1 MKHTPLILSIIA
13 CIAAVAAL
21 ILTLTAPKTHH
32 KPTEST
38 DGIQAV
44 AGDIVYLR
52 LDTLMMQY
60 DMYSDLQSAFEAK
73 AQNVDSEL
81 NKKARKLESDIKN
94 FENQINKGLLTR
106 SAAEQQNTALQQ
118 RQANLQNEAAQK
130 QQELAEESQVL
141 LNQVMFAIQQYL
153 EEYNKEHNFAA
164 ILTTT
169 EASNVVIVG
178 APPLTSPRK
187 SWKASTPNT
196 SRPATPPKRANN
208 PASAHEAPCPDP
220 VPAAGSPVPV
230 CTGIRCS

>member
-1 MKHTPLILSIIA
+1 MKQTPLILSIIA

-21 ILTLTAPKTHH
+21 ILTLTTPKTTH
-32 KPTEST
+32 KTVENT

-73 AQNVDSEL
+73 AQTVDSDL

-106 SAAEQQNTALQQ
+106 SAAEQQNNSLQQ

-130 QQELAEESQVL
+130 QQELAEESQLL
-141 LNQVMFAIQQYL
+141 LNQVMFAIKSYL

-169 EASNVVIVG
+169 EASNVVMVG
-178 APPLTSPRK
+178 APALDITQEVVEGLNAEYIKTRNTTKK
-187 SWKASTPNT
+187 S
-196 SRPATPPKRANN
+196 
-208 PASAHEAPCPDP
+208 E
-220 VPAAGSPVPV
+220 
-230 CTGIRCS
+230 

>member
-1 MKHTPLILSIIA
+1 MKQTPLILSIIA

-21 ILTLTAPKTHH
+21 ILTLTTPKNTH
-32 KPTEST
+32 KTVESSES
-38 DGIQAV
+38 IQAV

-73 AQNVDSEL
+73 AQTVDSDL

-106 SAAEQQNTALQQ
+106 SAAEQQNNSLQQ

-141 LNQVMFAIQQYL
+141 LNQVMFAIKTYL
-153 EEYNKEHNFAA
+153 EEYNKDHNFAA

-169 EASNVVIVG
+169 DASNVVMVG
-178 APPLTSPRK
+178 APALDITQEVVEGLNAEYIKTRNTNKK
-187 SWKASTPNT
+187 S
-196 SRPATPPKRANN
+196 
-208 PASAHEAPCPDP
+208 E
-220 VPAAGSPVPV
+220 
-230 CTGIRCS
+230 

>member
-13 CIAAVAAL
+13 FVAAATAL
-21 ILTLTAPKTHH
+21 ILTLTAPKNHH
-32 KPTEST
+32 KTVEAGES
-38 DGIQAV
+38 IQAV

-73 AQNVDSEL
+73 AQTIESDL
-81 NKKARKLESDIKN
+81 NKKGRKLESDIKN

-106 SAAEQQNTALQQ
+106 SAAEQQNNSLQQ

-141 LNQVMFAIQQYL
+141 LNQVMYAIKTYL

-169 EASNVVIVG
+169 ESTNVVMVG
-178 APPLTSPRK
+178 APALDITQEIVDGLNAEYIKTR
-187 SWKASTPNT
+187 NT
-196 SRPATPPKRANN
+196 TKKD
-208 PASAHEAPCPDP
+208 E
-220 VPAAGSPVPV
+220 
-230 CTGIRCS
+230 

>member
-1 MKHTPLILSIIA
+1 MKRTPLILSIIA
-13 CIAAVAAL
+13 LAAAVAAL
-21 ILTLTAPKTHH
+21 ILTLTTPKNSH
-32 KPTEST
+32 KVVEGGES
-38 DGIQAV
+38 IQAV
-44 AGDIVYLR
+44 AGDIVYLH

-106 SAAEQQNTALQQ
+106 SAAEQQNNSLQQ

-141 LNQVMFAIQQYL
+141 LNQVMYSIKSYL

-164 ILTTT
+164 ILSTTD
-169 EASNVVIVG
+169 ASNIVMVG
-178 APPLTSPRK
+178 APALDITQVIVDGLNAEYIKTRN
-187 SWKASTPNT
+187 NT
-196 SRPATPPKRANN
+196 KKD
-208 PASAHEAPCPDP
+208 E
-220 VPAAGSPVPV
+220 
-230 CTGIRCS
+230 

>member
-1 MKHTPLILSIIA
+1 MKQTPLILSIIA
-13 CIAAVAAL
+13 VVAAVAAL
-21 ILTLTAPKTHH
+21 ILTLTAPKNPQ
-32 KPTEST
+32 KSVENT

-81 NKKARKLESDIKN
+81 NKKARKLDSDVKN
-94 FENQINKGLLTR
+94 FQNQIQKGLLTR
-106 SAAEQQNTALQQ
+106 SAAEQQKSSLEQ

-141 LNQVMFAIQQYL
+141 MNQVMYAIKTYL

-169 EASNVVIVG
+169 DASNVVMVG
-178 APPLTSPRK
+178 APALDITQQIVEGLNAEYIKTR
-187 SWKASTPNT
+187 NT
-196 SRPATPPKRANN
+196 GAKKTD
-208 PASAHEAPCPDP
+208 E
-220 VPAAGSPVPV
+220 
-230 CTGIRCS
+230 

>member
-13 CIAAVAAL
+13 FVAAATAL
-21 ILTLTAPKTHH
+21 ILTLTAPKNHH
-32 KPTEST
+32 KTVEAGES
-38 DGIQAV
+38 IQAV
-44 AGDIVYLR
+44 AGDIVYIR

-73 AQNVDSEL
+73 AQTIESDL
-81 NKKARKLESDIKN
+81 NKKGRKLESDIKN

-106 SAAEQQNTALQQ
+106 SAAEQQNNSLQQ

-141 LNQVMFAIQQYL
+141 INQVMYAIKSYL

-169 EASNVVIVG
+169 EATNVVMVG
-178 APPLTSPRK
+178 APALDITQEIVDGLNAEYIKTR
-187 SWKASTPNT
+187 NT
-196 SRPATPPKRANN
+196 VKKD
-208 PASAHEAPCPDP
+208 E
-220 VPAAGSPVPV
+220 
-230 CTGIRCS
+230 

>member
-1 MKHTPLILSIIA
+1 MKQTPLILSIIA
-13 CIAAVAAL
+13 VVAAVAAL
-21 ILTLTAPKTHH
+21 ILTLTAPKNPQ
-32 KPTEST
+32 KSVENT

-81 NKKARKLESDIKN
+81 NKKARKLDSDVKN
-94 FENQINKGLLTR
+94 FQNQIQKGLLTR
-106 SAAEQQNTALQQ
+106 SAAEQQSSSLEQ

-141 LNQVMFAIQQYL
+141 MNQVMYAIKTYL

-169 EASNVVIVG
+169 DASNVVMVG
-178 APPLTSPRK
+178 APALDITQQIVEGLNAEYIKTR
-187 SWKASTPNT
+187 NT
-196 SRPATPPKRANN
+196 GAKKTD
-208 PASAHEAPCPDP
+208 E
-220 VPAAGSPVPV
+220 
-230 CTGIRCS
+230 

>member
-13 CIAAVAAL
+13 VVAAVAAL
-21 ILTLTAPKTHH
+21 ILSLTTPKNNH
-32 KPTEST
+32 KPVEST

-73 AQNVDSEL
+73 AQTVDSDL

-94 FENQINKGLLTR
+94 FENSINKGLLTR
-106 SAAEQQNTALQQ
+106 SAAEQQNNSLQQ

-141 LNQVMFAIQQYL
+141 LNQVMFAIQTYL

-169 EASNVVIVG
+169 AASNVVMVG
-178 APPLTSPRK
+178 APALDITQEIVEGLNAEYIKTR
-187 SWKASTPNT
+187 NT
-196 SRPATPPKRANN
+196 TKKP
-208 PASAHEAPCPDP
+208 E
-220 VPAAGSPVPV
+220 
-230 CTGIRCS
+230 

>member
-13 CIAAVAAL
+13 VVAAVAAL
-21 ILTLTAPKTHH
+21 ILSLTTPKNNH
-32 KPTEST
+32 KPVEST

-73 AQNVDSEL
+73 AQTVDSDL

-94 FENQINKGLLTR
+94 FENSINKGLLTR
-106 SAAEQQNTALQQ
+106 SAAEQQNNSLQQ

-130 QQELAEESQVL
+130 QQELTEDSQVL
-141 LNQVMFAIQQYL
+141 LNQVMFAIKTYL

-169 EASNVVIVG
+169 EASNVVMVG
-178 APPLTSPRK
+178 APALDITQEVVEGLNAEYIKTRNTTKK
-187 SWKASTPNT
+187 S
-196 SRPATPPKRANN
+196 
-208 PASAHEAPCPDP
+208 E
-220 VPAAGSPVPV
+220 
-230 CTGIRCS
+230 

>member
-1 MKHTPLILSIIA
+1 MKQTPLILSIIA
-13 CIAAVAAL
+13 FVAAVAAL
-21 ILTLTAPKTHH
+21 VLTLTAPKNNH
-32 KPTEST
+32 KPVESG

-73 AQNVDSEL
+73 AQTVDSDL

-106 SAAEQQNTALQQ
+106 SAAEQQNTSLQQ

-141 LNQVMFAIQQYL
+141 LNQVMYAIKTYL
-153 EEYNKEHNFAA
+153 ENYNAEHNFAA

-169 EASNVVIVG
+169 DASNVVMVG
-178 APPLTSPRK
+178 APALDITQEIVDGLNAEYIKTRNTT
-187 SWKASTPNT
+187 KA
-196 SRPATPPKRANN
+196 
-208 PASAHEAPCPDP
+208 E
-220 VPAAGSPVPV
+220 
-230 CTGIRCS
+230 

>member
-13 CIAAVAAL
+13 VVAAVAAL
-21 ILTLTAPKTHH
+21 ILSLTTPKNNH
-32 KPTEST
+32 KPVEST

-73 AQNVDSEL
+73 AQTVDSDL

-94 FENQINKGLLTR
+94 FENSINKGLLTR
-106 SAAEQQNTALQQ
+106 SAAEQQNNSLQQ

-141 LNQVMFAIQQYL
+141 LNQVMYAIQTYL

-169 EASNVVIVG
+169 AASNVVMVG
-178 APPLTSPRK
+178 APALDITQEVVEGLNAEYIKTRNTTKK
-187 SWKASTPNT
+187 S
-196 SRPATPPKRANN
+196 
-208 PASAHEAPCPDP
+208 E
-220 VPAAGSPVPV
+220 
-230 CTGIRCS
+230 

>member
-1 MKHTPLILSIIA
+1 MKKTTLILSILA
-13 CIAAVAAL
+13 VLAAVAAL
-21 ILTLTAPKTHH
+21 IISLTAPKNSH
-32 KPTEST
+32 KPTET
-38 DGIQAV
+38 ATATEAV

-73 AQNVDSEL
+73 AQSVDSDL

-106 SAAEQQNTALQQ
+106 SAAEQQNNALQQ

-141 LNQVMFAIQQYL
+141 LNQVMFAIQSYL

-169 EASNVVIVG
+169 AATNVVIVG
-178 APPLTSPRK
+178 APALDITQEIVEGLNAEYIKTR
-187 SWKASTPNT
+187 NT
-196 SRPATPPKRANN
+196 KTTTA
-208 PASAHEAPCPDP
+208 E
-220 VPAAGSPVPV
+220 
-230 CTGIRCS
+230 

>member
-1 MKHTPLILSIIA
+1 MKQTPLILSIIA
-13 CIAAVAAL
+13 VVAAVAAL
-21 ILTLTAPKTHH
+21 ILTLTAPKNQH
-32 KPTEST
+32 KSVEST

-52 LDTLMMQY
+52 LDPLMMQY

-81 NKKARKLESDIKN
+81 NKKARKLDSDVKN
-94 FENQINKGLLTR
+94 FQNQIQKGLLTR
-106 SAAEQQNTALQQ
+106 SAAEQQSSSLEQ

-141 LNQVMFAIQQYL
+141 MNQVMYAIKTYL

-169 EASNVVIVG
+169 DASNVVMVG
-178 APPLTSPRK
+178 APALDITQQIVEGLNAEYIKTR
-187 SWKASTPNT
+187 NT
-196 SRPATPPKRANN
+196 GAKKTD
-208 PASAHEAPCPDP
+208 E
-220 VPAAGSPVPV
+220 
-230 CTGIRCS
+230 

>member
-13 CIAAVAAL
+13 VVAAVAAL
-21 ILTLTAPKTHH
+21 ILSLTTPKNS
-32 KPTEST
+32 KPVEST

-44 AGDIVYLR
+44 AGDIVFLR

-73 AQNVDSEL
+73 AQTVDSDL

-94 FENQINKGLLTR
+94 FENSINKGLLTR
-106 SAAEQQNTALQQ
+106 SAAEQQNNSLQQ

-141 LNQVMFAIQQYL
+141 LNQVMYAIQTYL

-169 EASNVVIVG
+169 AASNVVMVG
-178 APPLTSPRK
+178 APALDITQEIVDGLNAEYIKTRNTTK
-187 SWKASTPNT
+187 KA
-196 SRPATPPKRANN
+196 
-208 PASAHEAPCPDP
+208 E
-220 VPAAGSPVPV
+220 
-230 CTGIRCS
+230 

>member
-13 CIAAVAAL
+13 VVAAVAAL
-21 ILTLTAPKTHH
+21 ILSLTTPKNNH
-32 KPTEST
+32 KPVEST

-73 AQNVDSEL
+73 AQTVDSDL

-94 FENQINKGLLTR
+94 FENSINKGLLTR
-106 SAAEQQNTALQQ
+106 SAAEQQNNSLQQ

-141 LNQVMFAIQQYL
+141 LNQVMYAIQTYL

-169 EASNVVIVG
+169 ASSNVVMVG
-178 APPLTSPRK
+178 APALDITQEIVEGLNAEYIKTRNTTKK
-187 SWKASTPNT
+187 S
-196 SRPATPPKRANN
+196 
-208 PASAHEAPCPDP
+208 E
-220 VPAAGSPVPV
+220 
-230 CTGIRCS
+230 